1 MVLRAGYSG
10 VTVERGNAS
19 RYTVAYSGLLYTS
32 RRSHSKSIRCECLE
46 PPSQRRQVVEANTQ
60 TQPGTRPSHR
70 REWVMGKLGRDP
82 QDTASTD
89 LPESGACNYFKSRD
103 APVIDPFVHTVRRA
117 CAWLGRLNILAT
129 TSERLDIPREGVDLH
144 SEDLCM
150 PSAQK
155 RNGQ

>member
-1 MVLRAGYSG
+1 
-10 VTVERGNAS
+10 
-19 RYTVAYSGLLYTS
+19 
-32 RRSHSKSIRCECLE
+32 
-46 PPSQRRQVVEANTQ
+46 
-60 TQPGTRPSHR
+60 
-70 REWVMGKLGRDP
+70 MGKLGRDP

-103 APVIDPFVHTVRRA
+103 APVIDPFLHTVRRA

-129 TSERLDIPREGVDLH
+129 TSERLDIPREGVDPH